1 MMDIRGI
8 LSVLVLALCG
18 SATADIFTVV
28 DAVETSAA
36 NVNVPTS
43 LNGRL
48 TFKPC
53 AEACDEEF
61 ISVRLT
67 PATQFVVR
75 GQPMNFADF
84 RREFYKLRRGS
95 LHYTLVSYDT
105 DKRTVTSVR
114 LGE

>member
-1 MMDIRGI
+1 MDYRRI
-8 LSVLVLALCG
+8 LSILALALCA
-18 SATADIFTVV
+18 SANADIVTVI

-43 LNGRL
+43 TNGQL

-53 AEACDEEF
+53 AEVCDEEF

-67 PATQFVVR
+67 PETQFVVR
-75 GQPMNFADF
+75 GQRLNFADF
-84 RREFYKLRRGS
+84 RREFYKARGGR

-105 DKRTVTSVR
+105 DKRTVTSVH